1 MNENKAI
8 ENREYK
14 SDVFSML
21 MQVPEYALDVYNAL
35 NGSDYKDP
43 NLVEMKTL
51 EKCISLTV
59 RNDAAFIIDM
69 HLSIYEHQGT
79 YNPNMPL
86 RILIYLADIL
96 KPIIKQRD
104 IYSRKKITIPTPNFV
119 VFYNGIEDRP
129 RKEIQRLSDSY
140 VHGEEI
146 NLELICTVYN
156 INPGYNEDIRK
167 KSEVLDGYTIFVEK
181 VREYLASEDEEAIS
195 HAVDY
200 CIEHGVLEDFFAQ
213 NKSEVVK
220 NMTIDMTF
228 ERRMELSAKENFED
242 GLAQGI
248 SQGLSQGIDRGIDIS
263 LIDMIIKKVKKNK
276 SIDQIANEL
285 EESVDD
291 IRPKYDAVIAN
302 PGKTAEEIYR
312 IMQNTES

>member
-1 MNENKAI
+1 MNENKTTM

-35 NGSDYKDP
+35 NGSNYNDP
-43 NLVEMKTL
+43 SLVEMKTL
-51 EKCISLTV
+51 DKCISLTV

-140 VHGEEI
+140 THGEDI

-167 KSEVLDGYTIFVEK
+167 KSEVLDGYTVFVEK

-200 CIEHGVLEDFFAQ
+200 CIEHGVLEDFFVH
-213 NKSEVVK
+213 NKAEVVK

-248 SQGLSQGIDRGIDIS
+248 SQGLEQGLELK
-263 LIDMIIKKVKKNK
+263 LIDNIIKKVKKYK
-276 SIDQIANEL
+276 SIDQIADEL

-291 IRPKYDAVIAN
+291 IRLKYNAVIEN
-302 PGKTAEEIYR
+302 KGKTAEEIYS
-312 IMQNTES
+312 ILQNVEN

>member
-1 MNENKAI
+1 MSETKTT

-35 NGSDYKDP
+35 NGSNYNDP
-43 NLVEMKTL
+43 SLVEMKTL
-51 EKCISLTV
+51 DKCISLTI

-69 HLSIYEHQGT
+69 NLSIYEHQSS
-79 YNPNMPL
+79 YNPNIPL

-119 VFYNGIEDRP
+119 VFYNGIEERP
-129 RKEIQRLSDSY
+129 RKEIQRLSDLY
-140 VHGEEI
+140 NHGEEI
-146 NLELICTVYN
+146 SLELMCTVYN
-156 INPGYNEDIRK
+156 INPGHNDDIRK
-167 KSEVLDGYTIFVEK
+167 KSEVLDGYTVFVEK
-181 VREYLASEDEEAIS
+181 VREYLVMEDEEAVS

-200 CIEHGVLEDFFAQ
+200 CIENGVLVDFFTE
-213 NKSEVVK
+213 NREEVVK

-242 GLAQGI
+242 GLAQG
-248 SQGLSQGIDRGIDIS
+248 LNQGIQRLVASLRTVGSTKEQAVGCIIS
-263 LIDMIIKKVKKNK
+263 EYDKNEDEA
-276 SIDQIANEL
+276 IEL
-285 EESVDD
+285 VE
-291 IRPKYDAVIAN
+291 KYW
-302 PGKTAEEIYR
+302 
-312 IMQNTES
+312 